1 MNRKSPVLLLLILIL
16 FSSELF
22 SKDNSEKLTYA
33 ALLEVV
39 EAGDSAYRAFNYDL
53 AIQKYEQATKD
64 NPSVDLLLKLSDA
77 YFFGGYEKPK
87 KEQEK
92 MYFNAKKVLLTAK
105 QIDSL
110 NSDVFARLGQVTGQI
125 AIFKGNEEKIKLGLQ
140 IKEYADR
147 ALELNPNCAMAH
159 AVLGIWHYELAGLSF
174 FERALVNVL
183 FGGVPKGS
191 YEISS
196 QHLKR
201 AVELAPGVIYYRY
214 MYAKSLVK
222 IDREEEAK
230 KTLMIALELPM
241 LVAGDKKNKSAAK
254 EMLLELS

>member
-1 MNRKSPVLLLLILIL
+1 MNQKSPSLLLLVLALI
-16 FSSELF
+16 SSELF
-22 SKDNSEKLTYA
+22 AKDHPAKFTSSSLREA
-33 ALLEVV
+33 V

-53 AIQKYEQATKD
+53 AIQKYEQATKE
-64 NPSVDLLLKLSDA
+64 NLSVDLLLKLSDA

-87 KEQEK
+87 REQEK

-110 NSDVFARLGQVTGQI
+110 NSEVFARLGQVTGQI

-174 FERALVNVL
+174 FERTLVNVL

-191 YEISS
+191 YETSCT
-196 QHLKR
+196 HLKK
-201 AVELAPGVIYYRY
+201 AVELAPNVIYYRY
-214 MYAKSLVK
+214 MFAKSLIKV
-222 IDREEEAK
+222 DQEEEAK
-230 KTLMIALELPM
+230 KSLIVALELPL
-241 LVAGDKKNKSAAK
+241 LVAGDKRNKSAAK
-254 EMLLELS
+254 ELLLELN